1 MRFTGTNLKYV
12 EWGLQQLQ
20 AHLHNEIVTC
30 PEPGQFQA
38 ELQELQA
45 QKADVDKLL
54 ACVDQALYK
63 EPQ

>member
-30 PEPGQFQA
+30 PEPVDFPK
-38 ELQELQA
+38 ELRKLQA
-45 QKADVDKLL
+45 QKAEVEKLL
-54 ACVDQALYK
+54 ARVDHTLYK
-63 EPQ
+63 ESQ

>member
-12 EWGLQQLQ
+12 EWGLQ
-20 AHLHNEIVTC
+20 HLLVHLNNEIVTC

-38 ELQELQA
+38 ELKDLQA

-54 ACVDQALYK
+54 AKVDHALYK
-63 EPQ
+63 EAQ